1 MIMAEKKPTLVDF
14 GLKILRQLL
23 AEKPDAPQTAAAT
36 RVKIDEIPLDDLKR
50 EKVRLEQEERKLMAQ
65 MREME
70 SEKKKLFSEGVRNS
84 SEREQRVLARRIKEL
99 EARADGVD
107 RILQA
112 ISKQVRTIGG
122 LIQIKERIRMQ
133 NESGLSSV
141 IGAIDLNDLI
151 TFVDQASVDG
161 EFQMSKFDELLR
173 AMEQAEAVSPQYSE
187 DEDVLD
193 IVKQMQMAREAADS
207 PESLDQHFEELNRR
221 HDSQNR
227 EADEEEI

>member
-14 GLKILRQLL
+14 GLKVLRQLL
-23 AEKPDAPQTAAAT
+23 AEKPAAAQTAAST

-70 SEKKKLFSEGVRNS
+70 GEKKKLFSEGVRNS

-99 EARADGVD
+99 ETRADGVD

-173 AMEQAEAVSPQYSE
+173 AMEQSEAVSPQYSE

-207 PESLDQHFEELNRR
+207 PEAMEQHFEELNHR
-221 HDSQNR
+221 HESQNR